1 MEKFKI
7 IFIIANWNR
16 KALLS
21 RCLDSISAYI
31 SVSHKIITVDNA
43 SSDGSQDMVRE
54 KYPYVFLI
62 ENSENLGYSRANNL
76 ALKKIREEK
85 IDSDYVIFLNND
97 VLFKD
102 NSLERLIDYLN
113 IKPEYVAAIPTV
125 FQSNIDFQTG
135 IGGYELSLSSA
146 FAYFFFLSI
155 LFPRIFKGFYF
166 HQKYFR
172 KKKLIAELDWISGV
186 CFVVR
191 NQVFENISGFPES
204 FFMYAE
210 DVAFSKSVK
219 ALGKIVYFPRAQVYH
234 IKEDSIFQ
242 SRQGMWLDSIF
253 QYYKSIIG
261 AKGRRGKLILLKII
275 FLLGLWLRLM
285 LRGRFKENKK
295 LYFYCIYI
303 VKSLFKEY

>member
-1 MEKFKI
+1 MEKCKI
-7 IFIIANWNR
+7 VFIIANWNR

-21 RCLDSISAYI
+21 RCLDSLKTYI
-31 SVSHKIITVDNA
+31 SVSHKIIIVDNA
-43 SSDGSQDMVRE
+43 SSDGSQDMVRA
-54 KYPYVFLI
+54 KYPHVFLI

-113 IKPEYVAAIPTV
+113 IRPEYVAAIPTV
-125 FQSNIDFQTG
+125 FQSNNDFQTG

-155 LFPRIFKGFYF
+155 LIPRIFKGFYF

-172 KKKLIAELDWISGV
+172 KKELIAELDWISGV
-186 CFVVR
+186 CLVVR
-191 NQVFENISGFPES
+191 NQVFDNIPGFPES

-234 IKEDSIFQ
+234 IKEDNKFQ
-242 SRQGMWLDSIF
+242 SHQGMWLDSIF
-253 QYYKSIIG
+253 QYYKSISG
-261 AKGRRGKLILLKII
+261 VKGRRGKLILLKII
-275 FLLGLWLRLM
+275 FLLGLWLRLI

-295 LYFYCIYI
+295 LYFYCSYI

>member
-31 SVSHKIITVDNA
+31 SVSHKIIIVDNA
-43 SSDGSQDMVRE
+43 SSDGSQDMVRK

-76 ALKKIREEK
+76 ALKKIREDK
-85 IDSDYVIFLNND
+85 IYADYVIFLNND

-102 NSLERLIDYLN
+102 NSLEQLIDYLN
-113 IKPEYVAAIPTV
+113 IKPEYIAAIPTV
-125 FQSNIDFQTG
+125 FKSNIDFQTG

-146 FAYFFFLSI
+146 FVYFFFLSI

-172 KKKLIAELDWISGV
+172 KKELIVELDWISGV

-191 NQVFENISGFPES
+191 NQAFENISGFPET

-210 DVAFSKSVK
+210 DVAFSKSIK

-234 IKEDSIFQ
+234 IKEDSKFQ
-242 SRQGMWLDSIF
+242 SHQGMWLDAIF
-253 QYYKSIIG
+253 RYYKSIIG

-275 FLLGLWLRLM
+275 FLIGLWMRLI
-285 LRGRFKENKK
+285 LRGRLKGNKK
-295 LYFYCIYI
+295 LYFYCRFV
-303 VKSLFKEY
+303 VKSLLKEY